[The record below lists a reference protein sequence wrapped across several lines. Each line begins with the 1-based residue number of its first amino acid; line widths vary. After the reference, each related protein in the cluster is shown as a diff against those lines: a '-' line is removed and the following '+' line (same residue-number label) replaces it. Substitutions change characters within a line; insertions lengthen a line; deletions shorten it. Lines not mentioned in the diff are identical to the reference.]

1 MWITLYSLILRPKV
15 CRIHSGDNELFP
27 LHSFDNGLCL
37 DDRLGVELLEIS
49 QSIRFKYRT
58 FRFQNLKTINQRSR
72 IIWFET
78 RFETRRIHFTRVI
91 SSQIRDSF
99 ERHQIECILKLDT
112 EQIITKESVP
122 NCSCYNNESC
132 DDGAWSY
139 WSKCNGQCK
148 QTRIRNSE
156 NFNLI

>member
-1 MWITLYSLILRPKV
+1 MNCFPYIHLIMASVWTTDLVSNYWKFLIQFV
-15 CRIHSGDNELFP
+15 SNIEHSDSKISKQLIKGHELSDFIELF
-27 LHSFDNGLCL
+27 
-37 DDRLGVELLEIS
+37 IS
-49 QSIRFKYRT
+49 HDSCDM
-58 FRFQNLKTINQRSR
+58 SH
-72 IIWFET
+72 IIK
-78 RFETRRIHFTRVI
+78 
-91 SSQIRDSF
+91 IRDSF

-112 EQIITKESVP
+112 EQTITKETVP

-156 NFNLI
+156 NFGM